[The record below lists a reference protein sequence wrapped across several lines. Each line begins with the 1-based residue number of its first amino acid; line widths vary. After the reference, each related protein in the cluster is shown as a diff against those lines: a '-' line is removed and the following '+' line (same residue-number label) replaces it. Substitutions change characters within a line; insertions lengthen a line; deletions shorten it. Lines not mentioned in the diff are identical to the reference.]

1 MMGKMLSSI
10 SIDTINSL
18 TISELDVL
26 RFIQNNRKLVLSL
39 SVKKLAET
47 TFVSTATVMR
57 LCKKLGYSG
66 FTELKFHIREELSQ
80 MEKAH
85 RDATFTD
92 TLDQNVKAI
101 VETAAML
108 DEKKIL
114 KIVELMLKPTNIHFF
129 GKGLTA
135 TVLEYASKQL
145 LTYNR
150 ANFIYKDTHIAY
162 LVAESMTEND
172 LLFACSL
179 SGNTHQVV
187 RMAQIAKS
195 RRATVVTI
203 SSNTGNELSKIG
215 DYNFSISSEEACSN
229 RQDISSRLPI
239 LFILN
244 IIITTYV
251 NQKTKTD

>member
-1 MMGKMLSSI
+1 MLTSI

-18 TISELDVL
+18 TISELDAL
-26 RFIQNNRKLVLSL
+26 RFIENNRKQI
-39 SVKKLAET
+39 LAMSIKT
-47 TFVSTATVMR
+47 LAQITFVSTATIMR

-66 FTELKFHIREELSQ
+66 FSELKYHLREELNQ
-80 MEKAH
+80 MEKEH
-85 RDATFTD
+85 QNTTFAD
-92 TLDQNVKAI
+92 TVNQNVKAI

-108 DEKKIL
+108 DEKKIK
-114 KIVELMLKPTNIHFF
+114 KIVELMLQPTNIHFF
-129 GKGLTA
+129 GKGLTE
-135 TVLEYASKQL
+135 TVINYASKQL

-150 ANFIYKDTHIAY
+150 ANFIYQDTHIAY

-195 RRATVVTI
+195 RKATVVTI
-203 SSNTGNELSKIG
+203 SSNMNNELSKIG
-215 DYNFSISSEEACSN
+215 DYNLAIYNEEDRRN

-244 IIITTYV
+244 IIITTYI
-251 NQKTKTD
+251 NHKTQIE

>member
-1 MMGKMLSSI
+1 MLSSI

-26 RFIQNNRKLVLSL
+26 RFIQNNRKLVLDL
-39 SVKKLAET
+39 SVKRLAET

-57 LCKKLGYSG
+57 LCKKLGFSG
-66 FTELKFHIREELSQ
+66 FNELKYHIKKELNQ
-80 MEKAH
+80 MEKAN
-85 RDATFTD
+85 RDATFAD
-92 TLDQNVKAI
+92 TVYQNVKAI
-101 VETAAML
+101 EETAAML
-108 DEKKIL
+108 DEKKVM
-114 KIVELMLKPTNIHFF
+114 KIVDLMMKPTNIHFF

-150 ANFIYKDTHIAY
+150 ANSIYTDTHIAY

-172 LLFACSL
+172 LVFACSL

-195 RRATVVTI
+195 RKATIVTI
-203 SSNTGNELSKIG
+203 SSNTENELSKLG
-215 DYNFSISSEEACSN
+215 DYNFTVYSAEACRN
-229 RQDISSRLPI
+229 RQDISSRLTI

-244 IIITTYV
+244 IIITTYIH
-251 NQKTKTD
+251 QKTKNA